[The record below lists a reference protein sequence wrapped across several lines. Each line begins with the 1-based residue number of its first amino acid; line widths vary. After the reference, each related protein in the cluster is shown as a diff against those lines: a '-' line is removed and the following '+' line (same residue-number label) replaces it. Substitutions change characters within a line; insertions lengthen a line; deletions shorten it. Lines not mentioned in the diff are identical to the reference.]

1 MNRRA
6 FTLIELL
13 VVIAIIAILA
23 AILFPVFAQA
33 KAAAKNAASIS
44 NVTQAGLG
52 QIMYATDNDDAFPLV
67 TTTFPNT
74 ATDEL
79 IIPTPASCYQTNP
92 GNTVLCTKNTNGQ
105 CYTWQNLIQPYAK
118 NWAMMVSPLSK
129 LANLSSASEDQF
141 FSYGMPVRTE
151 FLTAPTLEPS
161 KVPAWKDTYN
171 CPTAAQST
179 GCFWEGIGGD
189 IPVNQN
195 PAGSNQL
202 IKYGM
207 GSGNATPSLITTT
220 VANPADM
227 VMICDSN
234 QWDFGLTAS
243 YASGISSDTFGYCSF
258 YFLQPSCAELGPAV
272 RYGQL
277 TLNDNAYRFYGGN
290 VNVSFTD
297 GHAKGVQYMNLLTA
311 APLQNVTNPT
321 YVYKY
326 MYPAGGY

>member
-44 NVTQAGLG
+44 NVTQGGLG

-67 TTTFPNT
+67 TTSYPDT
-74 ATDEL
+74 AIDEL
-79 IIPTPASCYQTNP
+79 IMPTPASCIAAGTGACYAD
-92 GNTVLCTKNTNGQ
+92 TKGIA
-105 CYTWQNLIQPYAK
+105 YTWQNLIQPYAK
-118 NWAMMVSPLSK
+118 NWQMMVSPLAK
-129 LANLSSASEDQF
+129 LANLSQASENQF
-141 FSYGMPVRTE
+141 FSYGMPPRIE
-151 FLTAPTLEPS
+151 FLTAPNLEPS
-161 KVPAWKDTYN
+161 GVPAWKDTFD
-171 CPTAAQST
+171 CPSSAT
-179 GCFWEGIGGD
+179 GGCYWEGIGGT
-189 IPVNQN
+189 ITTNNV
-195 PAGSNQL
+195 AAASNQML
-202 IKYGM
+202 HYGTT
-207 GSGNATPSLITTT
+207 GNVAPSLITTT

-243 YASGISSDTFGYCSF
+243 YATEVMTDTFGYCSGF
-258 YFLQPSCAELGPAV
+258 YLQPSCAELGPAV

-277 TLNDNAYRFYGGN
+277 TLNDNAYQYYGGN
-290 VNVSFTD
+290 CNADYTD
-297 GHAKGVQYMNLLTA
+297 GHAKGTPYMQLMTPVQLQGTTA
-311 APLQNVTNPT
+311 VTW
-321 YVYKY
+321 VYKY